1 MGRIIKNALA
11 WFLCTMVVVG
21 ICMNISPN
29 GPLAVIALGIMVAIP
44 FVLIFTQKDALGKNK
59 KAFAK
64 EIAEQVKAVPGFG
77 AEKNIAVVFDMEYMP
92 EIAAIQL
99 QGKELYREERNL
111 WRARDNAL
119 FYRKLDSVYQ
129 LSTRGVYPKIREEN
143 LAKYRKILK
152 YCAAE
157 LGSEYV
163 GFVHYSFSPYSGYA
177 GSVETYNISYEGGGT
192 ERVTVTEGGGAS
204 YFGAKG
210 IICHKDYYEAYKPHI
225 CANYDSVTYSKRR
238 DKYFRKEVEKKK
250 PW

>member
-1 MGRIIKNALA
+1 MGKVIKNILV

-29 GPLAVIALGIMVAIP
+29 GPLAVIALAVMVAVP
-44 FVLIFTQKDALGKNK
+44 VVSRFTKKDAFDKNK

-64 EIAEQVKAVPGFG
+64 HIAEQVKTVPGAG
-77 AEKNIAVVFDMEYMP
+77 GEKNIAVVFDMDGTP
-92 EIAAIQL
+92 EVAVIRL

-111 WRARDNAL
+111 WNARDNAL
-119 FYRKLDSVYQ
+119 FYRKLDSAYQ
-129 LSTRGVYPKIREEN
+129 LNTRGGYPKNREEN

-152 YCAAE
+152 YCATE

-163 GFVHYSFSPYSGYA
+163 GFVHYSFSPYNGYA

-192 ERVTVTEGGGAS
+192 DRVTVSEGGSA

-210 IICHKDYYEAYKPHI
+210 IICHRDYYEAYKPYI

-238 DKYFRKEVEKKK
+238 DKYFRKEAENKK